1 MVLYLKLLVARFIFL
16 VTVPVNVIFTST
28 NVVLKYA
35 FVHILI
41 VTVIVISL
49 IV

>member
-1 MVLYLKLLVARFIFL
+1 MFFVQVQMLFA
-16 VTVPVNVIFTST
+16 VPVNVIFTST

-41 VTVIVISL
+41 VTVTVISL